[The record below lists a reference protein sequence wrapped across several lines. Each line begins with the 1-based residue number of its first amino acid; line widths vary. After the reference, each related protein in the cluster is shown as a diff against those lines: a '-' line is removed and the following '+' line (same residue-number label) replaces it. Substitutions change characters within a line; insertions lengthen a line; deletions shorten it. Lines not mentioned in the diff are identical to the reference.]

1 MNFIIVV
8 NDGGELVT
16 VRCDEMAEDH
26 VFMQRLEDEI
36 NRVLDARSE
45 AAANAASQNKES

>member
-1 MNFIIVV
+1 MIVV

-16 VRCDEMAEDH
+16 VRCDELLDDREF
-26 VFMQRLEDEI
+26 VQRFEDEI

-45 AAANAASQNKES
+45 AAAKAASPNEES